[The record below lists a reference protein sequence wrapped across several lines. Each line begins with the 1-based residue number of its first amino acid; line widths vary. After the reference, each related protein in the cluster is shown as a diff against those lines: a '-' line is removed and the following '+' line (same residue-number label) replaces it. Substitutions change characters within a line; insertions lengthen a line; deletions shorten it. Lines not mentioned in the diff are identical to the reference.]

1 MLVALWFLRRRKKGD
16 IPRAVVSLIA
26 GISLLD
32 ALLVAG
38 SGSFALAGVAL
49 AGFGVTL
56 FFQRYI
62 SGT

>member
-1 MLVALWFLRRRKKGD
+1 MAVALWFLRRRQRGD

-32 ALLVAG
+32 ALLIAA
-38 SGSFALAGVAL
+38 SGLPGLALAAL

-56 FFQRYI
+56 FFQGYI
-62 SGT
+62 AGT